1 MFYPPTFLITVYLFG
16 LQFFNTS
23 YLQPAFLKHSMSSTE
38 TLSQPFSRHHFFN
51 TNFSMATILQLN
63 TSSMWHLFACCVF
76 LTTKFFRNTLP
87 QIPNHWFSS
96 LSAAGYSRLLLMY
109 SVNTVWFTQGMPRQS
124 FRVIILLLVLFIDL
138 GVGMGFLDSNGEIHV
153 TQPTIV
159 YWTTVFTK
167 LLMNGDLFHTRER
180 KRNFVKRQSLLN
192 SVLCTDYVEGCY
204 NKN

>member
-1 MFYPPTFLITVYLFG
+1 
-16 LQFFNTS
+16 
-23 YLQPAFLKHSMSSTE
+23 MSSTE

-109 SVNTVWFTQGMPRQS
+109 SVNTVWFTQGMPRKS

-138 GVGMGFLDSNGEIHV
+138 CVGMGFLDSNGEIHV

-159 YWTTVFTK
+159 YWTTVCTK
-167 LLMNGDLFHTRER
+167 LLMNGDLSHTRAR
-180 KRNFVKRQSLLN
+180 KRQFRKKAIIVKFSLVYWLCGG
-192 SVLCTDYVEGCY
+192 VL
-204 NKN
+204 